1 MIHKLRFSKEP
12 EDTLSLILMIMQ
24 WLPFKLIGWGEWG
37 LECANRRD
45 EERMVVVPVG
55 QTLLAPICLGL
66 LHAGS
71 FGVVHVLW
79 EISSVYAWEFR
90 EISLTLVLV
99 PGAYSKT
106 KIWKQTN
113 SSTDFKNQGAPKIY
127 WN

>member
-37 LECANRRD
+37 LECANHHD
-45 EERMVVVPVG
+45 EEQTMVV
-55 QTLLAPICLGL
+55 LASTSCLGL
-66 LHAGS
+66 LRAGS

-79 EISSVYAWEFR
+79 EISSVYAWKFR
-90 EISLTLVLV
+90 EISPTLVLV

-113 SSTDFKNQGAPKIY
+113 SSTDFKNQGAPKVY